1 MWRKI
6 RWERSSKFS
15 ILPLEYIMP
24 GTHFMRRIICHS
36 CIIANS
42 SVLVL
47 KVGRPSSPNGLKFIK
62 RNVVEQPA
70 SRVGVLVFPFVI
82 LFFRPN
88 VFPYAFTFYN
98 NIKGFGKVAVAAES
112 NSGKK
117 AL

>member
-1 MWRKI
+1 
-6 RWERSSKFS
+6 
-15 ILPLEYIMP
+15 
-24 GTHFMRRIICHS
+24 MRRIICHS

-98 NIKGFGKVAVAAES
+98 NIKGFGKVAVES